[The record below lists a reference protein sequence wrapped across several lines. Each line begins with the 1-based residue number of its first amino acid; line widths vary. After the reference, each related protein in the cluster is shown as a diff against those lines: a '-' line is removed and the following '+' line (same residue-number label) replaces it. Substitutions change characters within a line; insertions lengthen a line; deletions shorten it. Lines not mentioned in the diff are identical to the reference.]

1 MWTNL
6 YFSRQYHKNYVPL
19 RYRWYKTQ
27 AGAKNARSW
36 DKALSSDIYVKTINL
51 DKRHSSVLLTEADV
65 GGWYRKVTV
74 FFDNEST
81 LVSGPGDF

>member
-6 YFSRQYHKNYVPL
+6 YFSRQYHKNYIPPC
-19 RYRWYKTQ
+19 YRWYKTQ
-27 AGAKNARSW
+27 AEAKNAKCW

-51 DKRHSSVLLTEADV
+51 DKKHSSVLLTKDHV
-65 GGWYRKVTV
+65 GGYRKLVV
-74 FFDNEST
+74 IFDNEPT